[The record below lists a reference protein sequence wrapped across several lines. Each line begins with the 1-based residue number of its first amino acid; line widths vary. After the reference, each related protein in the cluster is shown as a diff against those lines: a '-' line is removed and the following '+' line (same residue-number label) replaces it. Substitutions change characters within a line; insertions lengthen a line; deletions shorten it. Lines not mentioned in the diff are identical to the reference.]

1 MVMAIS
7 IGQKSYYRE
16 REETSPTIGREKR
29 DKFYYREREE
39 RQVST
44 QFKNEATG
52 GWHQRDG
59 RERRREKLYDTW
71 EGQYN

>member
-52 GWHQRDG
+52 G
-59 RERRREKLYDTW
+59 
-71 EGQYN
+71 